1 MQHPAKPRDLAG
13 LALQVGVLERQKA
26 ACAAFEVIDFICKF
40 VVAGIGF
47 EPMTFRL

>member
-26 ACAAFEVIDFICKF
+26 AYAAFEVIDFIWNF
-40 VVAGIGF
+40 WLRG
-47 EPMTFRL
+47 